1 MTGGDWGVL
10 AIRLMTVALFLPFS
24 ALDKL
29 LNFRGAVGQCRTVFA
44 PPALATLVI
53 MGGLGIEVFA
63 SLAILTGFADRLGAA
78 VLGVY
83 CAFTAVLFKPF
94 WRPGDFWS
102 NGAGAGRT
110 LFWDFLKNLAL
121 GGALLLLAIGPDGS
135 HARDLL
141 TDPLSSTHPYGNTAR

>member
-1 MTGGDWGVL
+1 MSGGDWGVL
-10 AIRLMTVALFLPFS
+10 AVRLMTVVLFLPFS

-53 MGGLGIEVFA
+53 IGGLGIEVST

-78 VLGVY
+78 VLAVY
-83 CAFTAVLFKPF
+83 CVFTAVLFKRF
-94 WRPGDFWS
+94 WRPGDFW
-102 NGAGAGRT
+102 NDAAGQGRT
-110 LFWDFLKNLAL
+110 LFWDFLKNFAL
-121 GGALLLLAIGPDGS
+121 GGALLLLAVGPDGS

-141 TDPLSSTHPYGNTAR
+141 ADPLSSTHPYGSTAQ